1 MNNFLL
7 SLLNVVCEMAP
18 YLLLGFFIAGVLHVF
33 VPQKFYVCATIL
45 TLLIFFALMMKL
57 FSKFTSKE
65 TSDPDV
71 VVYRVEDMHCSH
83 CEAAV
88 VRAVEELPGVEN
100 AKASASANTLTIKGP
115 ATEEAIRAAVEG
127 IGYTFKGKK

>member
-1 MNNFLL
+1 
-7 SLLNVVCEMAP
+7 
-18 YLLLGFFIAGVLHVF
+18 
-33 VPQKFYVCATIL
+33 
-45 TLLIFFALMMKL
+45 MMKL
-57 FSKFTSKE
+57 FSKFTCKE

-83 CEAAV
+83 CEATV
-88 VRAVEELPGVEN
+88 VRAVEELPGVEK